1 MNSVHT
7 PIMTLYHHLR
17 ILNNFS
23 IMEAI
28 LRHQHDTGRAQVKT
42 WYSLDKINSYTTNTI
57 VLVNEINLTLRIDMI
72 NDVLVN
78 AFDVY

>member
-1 MNSVHT
+1 M
-7 PIMTLYHHLR
+7 IK
-17 ILNNFS
+17 
-23 IMEAI
+23 AI

-57 VLVNEINLTLRIDMI
+57 ARVNKINLTLRIDMI